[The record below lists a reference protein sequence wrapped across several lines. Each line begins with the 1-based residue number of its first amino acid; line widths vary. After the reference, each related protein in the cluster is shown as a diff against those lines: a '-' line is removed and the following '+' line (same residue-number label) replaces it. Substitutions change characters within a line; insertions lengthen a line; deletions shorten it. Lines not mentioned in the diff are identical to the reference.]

1 MQENDTDAHP
11 AGTQR
16 LRLDKWLWAAR
27 FFKTRSLAKAAIEAG
42 HVRCSGERCKVSKE
56 VGPGMVLSIRQGWD
70 EVEVTVRA
78 IGEQRRGAPEARTL
92 YAETAESVRQREQA
106 RLARQSQPQIDNA
119 QGRPHK
125 HARRALEKFKR
136 QLGYD

>member
-1 MQENDTDAHP
+1 MDAHP
-11 AGTQR
+11 TDTQR

-27 FFKTRSLAKAAIEAG
+27 FFKTRTLAKAAIEAG
-42 HVRCSGERCKVSKE
+42 HVRCAGERCKVSKE
-56 VGPGMVLSIRQGWD
+56 VGPGMVLNIRQGWD
-70 EVEVTVRA
+70 EVEVAVRA
-78 IGEQRRGAPEARTL
+78 ISEQRRGAPEARQL
-92 YAETAESVRQREQA
+92 YTETPDSERRREQA
-106 RLARQSQPQIDNA
+106 RLARQSQPQMDGT